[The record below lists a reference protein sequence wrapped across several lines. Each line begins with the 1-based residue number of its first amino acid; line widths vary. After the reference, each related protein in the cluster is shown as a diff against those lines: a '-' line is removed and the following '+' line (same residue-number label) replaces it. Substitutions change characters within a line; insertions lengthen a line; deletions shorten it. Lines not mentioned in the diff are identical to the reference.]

1 MSQNLES
8 VFDAAREL
16 PPVEQQELAERL
28 LTALEQADATEEE
41 IAANLLIVERTRG
54 TIKGVDRETIM
65 RFANDEEF
73 CGY

>member
-1 MSQNLES
+1 MSRNLET

-16 PPVEQQELAERL
+16 PAVEQQELAERL
-28 LTALEQADATEEE
+28 LVALEQANATDEE